1 MPVEN
6 FDMVAFATRICMGS
20 PTAAPSMATDTQG
33 AASSFDDVELGQ
45 QETLA
50 LALVEQLR
58 DVDSAQSENEMWTIA
73 SDNAGIRRELL
84 RLGGRRVEE

>member
-33 AASSFDDVELGQ
+33 AAYFFDEL
-45 QETLA
+45 ELLHHRERERLLLA
-50 LALVEQLR
+50 QIR
-58 DVDSAQSENEMWTIA
+58 DVDSAQSENEMWAIA
-73 SDNAGIRRELL
+73 SENAGIRRELR
-84 RLGGRRVEE
+84 RLSGRRVSE